1 MALYNILQEG
11 GLERHTHISAADKDF
26 APTFK
31 NLVSLATKDIF
42 KLAHQY
48 GDDVDDLYD
57 DDSCAKM
64 VDQETI
70 EMLIEDEILEHVYGP
85 ASTQTNAV
93 WLEKIADKKGKW
105 IFTPS
110 EMRDKVLTVAEID
123 KNH

>member
-1 MALYNILQEG
+1 LQEG
-11 GLERHTHISAADKDF
+11 GLEKHESISAGDKDF

-31 NLVSLATKDIF
+31 SLVSLATKDIF
-42 KLAHQY
+42 KLAHQF

-64 VDQETI
+64 VDEENM
-70 EMLIEDEILEHVYGP
+70 EMLIEDEILEHVYGT
-85 ASTQTNAV
+85 ASTQPNAV
-93 WLEKIADKKGKW
+93 WLERIADKKGKW

-110 EMRDKVLTVAEID
+110 EMRDKVLTAAAID